1 MFGIGFSQLL
11 LIALVA
17 LIVIGPERL
26 PKVARSL
33 GVLFGR
39 AQRFAREVKT
49 QVEQDI
55 RLEEIGK
62 IKLDAENNLRAVERS
77 LQEQV
82 FGAEKQAREIS
93 RSVEAEIQ
101 AAAESLD
108 KPQAGKSPPESGNT
122 APGAPQSPTGSKA
135 NP

>member
-1 MFGIGFSQLL
+1 
-11 LIALVA
+11 
-17 LIVIGPERL
+17 
-26 PKVARSL
+26 
-33 GVLFGR
+33 
-39 AQRFAREVKT
+39 QRFAREVKT
-49 QVEQDI
+49 QVEQDSA
-55 RLEEIGK
+55 LKEIGK

-108 KPQAGKSPPESGNT
+108 KPQAGKLPPETGNT
-122 APGAPQSPTGSKA
+122 APGVPQPAARQTPSEMPNKSPYSSFRRKPESSVSIDWTPAFAGVTACSVF
-135 NP
+135 P

>member
-77 LQEQV
+77 LQEQ
-82 FGAEKQAREIS
+82 AARQARQQGP
-93 RSVEAEIQ
+93 A
-101 AAAESLD
+101 
-108 KPQAGKSPPESGNT
+108 PEQTN
-122 APGAPQSPTGSKA
+122 
-135 NP
+135 